1 MNDETNESTKAARA
15 EMRKAA
21 FVGIAKRIAGRDE
34 ADPAGAFAR
43 ELAAAGYGST
53 ATTAPPPPRVSSLLS
68 ATYARLQRRADGDE
82 PAIELP
88 HGIAEVYQDGLRFG
102 MHMLV
107 GGTGTGKSQIAL
119 AMALHAARSGTPVL
133 YVALELDELQIVT
146 RLAML
151 AAGRGM
157 WSTVYLGNGSAEDR
171 AHFANGM
178 EALRDL
184 PIHVVEAPPAAYS
197 PADLRRDVEAV
208 RAVYPEPK
216 PGAEPMLVVVD
227 FVQIMGGEGREE
239 LRERIGRAGYACR
252 ALARDH
258 NAAMLVLSSSA
269 RENYKADGALL
280 NIVSMAKLD
289 GGGEVGAPTAI
300 VGLGKESGDL
310 ESAAD
315 SVSVLARVGPH
326 LVIAAGKARAGVTR
340 WCALTFDGTQVDEG
354 NRADVLAAAE
364 ESPKGNGTGRSS
376 KPSKPSKAS
385 GTGWEL
391 P

>member
-1 MNDETNESTKAARA
+1 MNDENESTKAARA
-15 EMRKAA
+15 DVRKAA

-119 AMALHAARSGTPVL
+119 AMALDAARSGTPVL
-133 YVALELDELQIVT
+133 YVALELDGLQIVT

-151 AAGRGM
+151 AAGQGM
-157 WSTVYLGNGSAEDR
+157 WSGVYLGNGSAEDR

-178 EALRDL
+178 EVLRDL
-184 PIHVVEAPPAAYS
+184 PIHVVEAPPSAYS

-208 RAVYPEPK
+208 RALYPEPTT
-216 PGAEPMLVVVD
+216 GARPMLVVVD

-269 RENYKADGALL
+269 RENYKADGALS
-280 NIVSMAKLD
+280 NIATAADLGDD
-289 GGGEVGAPTAI
+289 GVVRKPSVL

-310 ESAAD
+310 EFSAD
-315 SVSVLARVGPH
+315 SVSVLAKVGPH
-326 LVIAAGKARAGVTR
+326 IVIAAGKARAGVTR
-340 WCALTFDGTQVDEG
+340 WCALTFDGTHVAEG
-354 NRADVLAAAE
+354 SRADVLAAAE
-364 ESPKGNGTGRSS
+364 ESPK
-376 KPSKPSKAS
+376 PPKAS
-385 GTGWEL
+385 NGKGAAETIL
-391 P
+391 ARPVAR

>member
-1 MNDETNESTKAARA
+1 MNDENESTKAARA
-15 EMRKAA
+15 DVRKAA

-53 ATTAPPPPRVSSLLS
+53 APAATRPPLVSSLLS
-68 ATYARLQRRADGDE
+68 ATYERLRRRANGDE

-133 YVALELDELQIVT
+133 YVALELDGLQIVT

-151 AAGRGM
+151 AAGQGM
-157 WSTVYLGNGSAEDR
+157 WSTVYLGNGTAEDQ

-184 PIHVVEAPPAAYS
+184 PIHVVEAPHDAYA

-208 RAVYPEPK
+208 RALYPEPV
-216 PGAEPMLVVVD
+216 PGARPMLVVVD
-227 FVQIMGGEGREE
+227 FLQIMGADGREDM
-239 LRERIGRAGYACR
+239 RERIASAGKACR
-252 ALARDH
+252 SIARDH
-258 NAAMLVLSSSA
+258 NAAVLGLSSSA
-269 RENYKADGALL
+269 RENYKADGALSQIKTAADL
-280 NIVSMAKLD
+280 GDD
-289 GGGEVGAPTAI
+289 GVVRKPSVL

-310 ESAAD
+310 EFAAD
-315 SVSVLARVGPH
+315 SVSVLAKVGPH

-340 WCALTFDGTQVDEG
+340 WCALTFDGTHVAEG
-354 NRADVLAAAE
+354 SRADVLAVAE
-364 ESPKGNGTGRSS
+364 ESPKASNGKGNGNGRSPKES
-376 KPSKPSKAS
+376 IR
-385 GTGWEL
+385 
-391 P
+391 